1 MDTIFKDL
9 EVPGWLSWWCVALDL
24 GVVSSSPI
32 VGTELTLKN
41 KNKKIREV
49 RSLLWD
55 DGKG

>member
-41 KNKKIREV
+41 KNKKNKRGEV
-49 RSLLWD
+49 PIV
-55 DGKG
+55 G